1 MRWFKIII
9 YYNILKIRWLQPS
22 LMGKNTGMFCW
33 VIKMFY
39 SAIRTKTACVLWDRA
54 HHGTNTQNW
63 IFLTI
68 YQDMFINVI
77 WWDVFLSKEYVGEIW
92 LLLYYR
98 QTDAYQ
104 MYINIREQIR
114 KYWSCFKWDG
124 KKDRQLLF
132 IRNGAERSQG
142 QVCRT
147 SRD

>member
-22 LMGKNTGMFCW
+22 LMGKNTGMSCW

-39 SAIRTKTACVLWDRA
+39 SVSDETGHIMAL
-54 HHGTNTQNW
+54 NTQNW